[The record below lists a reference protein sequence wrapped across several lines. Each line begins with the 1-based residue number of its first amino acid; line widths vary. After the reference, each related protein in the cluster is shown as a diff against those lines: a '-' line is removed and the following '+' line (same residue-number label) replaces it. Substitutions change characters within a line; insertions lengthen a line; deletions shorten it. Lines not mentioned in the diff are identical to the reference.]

1 VTAVLDNAGPV
12 AAEGAG
18 TDGVRLASWPARA
31 GEFAIDVLAPAGLI
45 VTATLVAQGT
55 DLGKWLWWAVYAGG
69 LVLLVAVS
77 CVNRILLPALTG
89 WSPGRS
95 VFGIRVVSSA
105 GDAGLGRLLLRDLA
119 HLLDTA
125 AVFVGW
131 LWPLWDSRHRTFAD
145 LLTRTEVRRV
155 DRPESDVR
163 RRVGA
168 MLLTLALLSGIA
180 VGLGYLLVYRQ
191 DRAVDQSRAQI
202 AEQGPRIVEELLSYG
217 VDSVDADFSKAQALT
232 TDNYRQQLVAQQDA
246 VRKAGP
252 TTNDYW
258 AVSSAVLP
266 GVTKDAATMLVALQ
280 GQRGTNPQE
289 LKFITATVRVEFKKS
304 DDHWLVDNLTVLKRP
319 VLSGGGQ

>member
-1 VTAVLDNAGPV
+1 MTAVLDNAGPV
-12 AAEGAG
+12 ATEGTGA
-18 TDGVRLASWPARA
+18 DRARLASWPARA
-31 GEFAIDVLAPAGLI
+31 GAFAIDVLAPAGLI
-45 VTATLVAQGT
+45 VALMLVIQGT
-55 DLGKWLWWAVYAGG
+55 ALGDWLWWAVYAGA
-69 LVLLVAVS
+69 LVLLVAVAA
-77 CVNRILLPALTG
+77 VNRVLLPALTG

-95 VFGIRVVSSA
+95 VFGIRVVAPA

-125 AVFVGW
+125 ALFVGW
-131 LWPLWDSRHRTFAD
+131 LWPLWDSRNRTFAD
-145 LLTRTEVRRV
+145 LLTSTEVRHV
-155 DRPESDVR
+155 ERPERDVR
-163 RRVGA
+163 RGVGA
-168 MLLTLALLSGIA
+168 MLLALALLSAIA
-180 VGLGYLLVYRQ
+180 CGVGYLAVYRQ
-191 DRAVDQSRAQI
+191 DRAVDQARAQI

-217 VDSVDADFSKAQALT
+217 VDSIDADFTKAQAVAT
-232 TDNYRQQLVAQQDA
+232 ENYRQQLVTQQDA

-266 GVTKDAATMLVALQ
+266 GVTTDAATMLLALQ

-319 VLSGGGQ
+319 VLNGGGQ

>member
-1 VTAVLDNAGPV
+1 MTAVLDRTDPAST
-12 AAEGAG
+12 AG
-18 TDGVRLASWPARA
+18 TGSDQARLASWPARA
-31 GEFAIDVLAPAGLI
+31 GAFAIDVLAPAGLI

-55 DLGKWLWWAVYAGG
+55 SLGKWLWWAVYAGG

-77 CVNRILLPALTG
+77 CVNRILLPTLTG

-95 VFGIRVVSSA
+95 VFGIRVVSPA

-125 AVFVGW
+125 AVFLGW
-131 LWPLWDSRHRTFAD
+131 LWPLWDSRRRTFAD
-145 LLTRTEVRRV
+145 LLTGTEVRCV
-155 DRPESDVR
+155 DRPESDAR
-163 RRVGA
+163 RRAGA
-168 MLLTLALLSGIA
+168 LLLTLALLSGIA
-180 VGLGYLLVYRQ
+180 AGLGYLLVYRQ
-191 DRAVDQSRAQI
+191 DRAVDQARAQI
-202 AEQGPRIVEELLSYG
+202 TEQGPRIVEQLLSYG
-217 VDSVDADFSKAQALT
+217 VDSVDADFAKAQSLT

-252 TTNDYW
+252 TTNDYS

-266 GVTKDAATMLVALQ
+266 GSTADAATMLVALQ

-289 LKFITATVRVEFKKS
+289 LKFITATVRVDFRKS

-319 VLSGGGQ
+319 VLNGGGQ

>member
-1 VTAVLDNAGPV
+1 MTAVLDNAGTV
-12 AAEGAG
+12 STSGAG
-18 TDGVRLASWPARA
+18 ADQTRLASWPARA
-31 GEFAIDVLAPAGLI
+31 GAFAIDVLAPAGLI

-55 DLGKWLWWAVYAGG
+55 ALGKWLWWAVYAGG
-69 LVLLVAVS
+69 LVLLVVVA

-125 AVFVGW
+125 AVFLGW
-131 LWPLWDSRHRTFAD
+131 LWPLWDSRNRTFAD

-155 DRPESDVR
+155 DRPESNVR

-191 DRAVDQSRAQI
+191 DRAVDQARAQI
-202 AEQGPRIVEELLSYG
+202 ADQGPRMVEQLLSYG
-217 VDSVDADFSKAQALT
+217 VDSVDADFAKAQSLT

-266 GVTKDAATMLVALQ
+266 GITEDAASMLVALQ

-289 LKFITATVRVEFKKS
+289 LKFITATVRVEFQKS

-319 VLSGGGQ
+319 VLNGGGQ

>member
-1 VTAVLDNAGPV
+1 M
-12 AAEGAG
+12 
-18 TDGVRLASWPARA
+18 
-31 GEFAIDVLAPAGLI
+31 
-45 VTATLVAQGT
+45 
-55 DLGKWLWWAVYAGG
+55 
-69 LVLLVAVS
+69 
-77 CVNRILLPALTG
+77 
-89 WSPGRS
+89 
-95 VFGIRVVSSA
+95 
-105 GDAGLGRLLLRDLA
+105 
-119 HLLDTA
+119 
-125 AVFVGW
+125 FVGW

-155 DRPESDVR
+155 DRPQSDVR

-232 TDNYRQQLVAQQDA
+232 TDNYRQQLVAQQEA
-246 VRKAGP
+246 VRRAGP

>member
-1 VTAVLDNAGPV
+1 MTAVLDNAGPV
-12 AAEGAG
+12 AAEGTG
-18 TDGVRLASWPARA
+18 TGQARLASWPARA
-31 GEFAIDVLAPAGLI
+31 GAFAIDVLAPAGLI
-45 VTATLVAQGT
+45 ATLTLVTLGT
-55 DLGKWLWWAVYAGG
+55 AVGEWSRWAVYAGT
-69 LVLLVAVS
+69 LVLFVAVS
-77 CVNRILLPALTG
+77 GVNRVLLPALTG

-155 DRPESDVR
+155 ERPERNVR

-168 MLLTLALLSGIA
+168 MLLALALLSGIA
-180 VGLGYLLVYRQ
+180 VGLGYLVVYRQ
-191 DRAVDQSRAQI
+191 DRAVDQARAQI
-202 AEQGPRIVEELLSYG
+202 SEQGPRIVEELLSYG
-217 VDSVDADFSKAQALT
+217 VDSVDADFTKAQSLT
-232 TDNYRQQLVAQQDA
+232 TENYRQQLVAQQDA

-289 LKFITATVRVEFKKS
+289 LKFITATVRVDFRKS

>member
-1 VTAVLDNAGPV
+1 MTAVLDSADP
-12 AAEGAG
+12 ASTAG
-18 TDGVRLASWPARA
+18 TGSDRARLASWPARA
-31 GEFAIDVLAPAGLI
+31 GAFAIDVLAPAGLI

-55 DLGKWLWWAVYAGG
+55 SLGKWLWWAVYAGG

-77 CVNRILLPALTG
+77 CVNRILLPTLTG

-95 VFGIRVVSSA
+95 VFGIRVVSPA

-125 AVFVGW
+125 ALFLGW
-131 LWPLWDSRHRTFAD
+131 LWPLWDSRRRTFAD
-145 LLTRTEVRRV
+145 LLTSTEVRCV

-163 RRVGA
+163 RRAGA
-168 MLLTLALLSGIA
+168 LLLTLALLSGIA
-180 VGLGYLLVYRQ
+180 AGLGYLLVYRQ
-191 DRAVDQSRAQI
+191 DRAVDQARAQI
-202 AEQGPRIVEELLSYG
+202 TEQGPRIVEQLLSYG
-217 VDSVDADFSKAQALT
+217 VDSVDADFAKAQSLT

-252 TTNDYW
+252 TTNDYS

-266 GVTKDAATMLVALQ
+266 GLTADAATMLMALQ

-289 LKFITATVRVEFKKS
+289 LKFITATVRVDFRKS

-319 VLSGGGQ
+319 VLNGGGQ

>member
-1 VTAVLDNAGPV
+1 MTAVLDNADTV
-12 AAEGAG
+12 AVEGI
-18 TDGVRLASWPARA
+18 GVDQTRLASWRSRA
-31 GEFAIDVLAPAGLI
+31 GAFAIDVLAGFGLI
-45 VTATLVAQGT
+45 ATLELLAWSAPLFGWFWWVCTVA
-55 DLGKWLWWAVYAGG
+55 AA
-69 LVLLVAVS
+69 LVAVAVL
-77 CVNRILLPALTG
+77 VNRIGLPAFTG
-89 WSPGRS
+89 WSVGRS

-105 GDAGLGRLLLRDLA
+105 GDTGLLRLLLRDLA

-131 LWPLWDSRHRTFAD
+131 LWPLWDSRNRTFAD

-155 DRPESDVR
+155 APPESDVR
-163 RRVGA
+163 RRAGA
-168 MLLTLALLSGIA
+168 VLLAVALLSGIA
-180 VGLGYLLVYRQ
+180 SGLGYLVVYRQ
-191 DRAVDQSRAQI
+191 DRAVDQAREQI
-202 AEQGPRIVEELLSYG
+202 ADQGPRTVEQLLSYG
-217 VDSVDADFSKAQALT
+217 VDSVDADFARAQELA

-266 GVTKDAATMLVALQ
+266 GVTKNAGAMLVALQ

-289 LKFITATVRVEFKKS
+289 LKFITATVRVEFKRS

-319 VLSGGGQ
+319 ALNGGGQ

>member
-1 VTAVLDNAGPV
+1 MTAVLDRTDPAST
-12 AAEGAG
+12 AG
-18 TDGVRLASWPARA
+18 TGSDQARLASWPARA
-31 GEFAIDVLAPAGLI
+31 GAFAIDVLAPAGLI

-55 DLGKWLWWAVYAGG
+55 SLGKWLWWAVYAGG

-77 CVNRILLPALTG
+77 CVNRILLPTLTG

-95 VFGIRVVSSA
+95 VFGIRVVSPA

-125 AVFVGW
+125 ALFLGW
-131 LWPLWDSRHRTFAD
+131 LWPLWDSRRRTFAD
-145 LLTRTEVRRV
+145 LLTSTEVHCV

-163 RRVGA
+163 RRAGA
-168 MLLTLALLSGIA
+168 LLLTLALLSGIA
-180 VGLGYLLVYRQ
+180 AGLGYLLVYRQ
-191 DRAVDQSRAQI
+191 DRAVDQARAQI
-202 AEQGPRIVEELLSYG
+202 TEQGPRIVEQLLSYG
-217 VDSVDADFSKAQALT
+217 VDSVDADFAKAQSLT

-252 TTNDYW
+252 TTNDYS

-266 GVTKDAATMLVALQ
+266 GLTADAATMLMALQ

-289 LKFITATVRVEFKKS
+289 LKFITATVRVDFRKS

-319 VLSGGGQ
+319 VLNGGGQ